1 MLSLPYFDKF
11 TAMQNP
17 ESLQPSETEE
27 LNQLQN
33 YNKQYI
39 NNEMAAETGNIQQTA
54 FFFPNLRRRILK
66 SKVNEVHTLSLT

>member
-1 MLSLPYFDKF
+1 
-11 TAMQNP
+11 MQNP

-54 FFFPNLRRRILK
+54 FFFSNLRRRILK

>member
-1 MLSLPYFDKF
+1 
-11 TAMQNP
+11 MQNP

-54 FFFPNLRRRILK
+54 FFFFSLFEKKNLEIE
-66 SKVNEVHTLSLT
+66 SE

>member
-1 MLSLPYFDKF
+1 
-11 TAMQNP
+11 MQNP

-39 NNEMAAETGNIQQTA
+39 NNEMAAETGNIQQTT
-54 FFFPNLRRRILK
+54 FFFLIWEEESWNRKWMKFTPSVWLK
-66 SKVNEVHTLSLT
+66 LPRSF

>member
-1 MLSLPYFDKF
+1 
-11 TAMQNP
+11 MQNP

-54 FFFPNLRRRILK
+54 FFFFLIWEEESWNRKWMKFTPSVWLK
-66 SKVNEVHTLSLT
+66 LPRSF

>member
-1 MLSLPYFDKF
+1 
-11 TAMQNP
+11 MQNP

-54 FFFPNLRRRILK
+54 FFFLIWEEESWNRKWMKFTPLVWLK
-66 SKVNEVHTLSLT
+66 LPRSF

>member
-1 MLSLPYFDKF
+1 
-11 TAMQNP
+11 MQNP

-39 NNEMAAETGNIQQTA
+39 NNEMAAETGNIPQTA

>member
-1 MLSLPYFDKF
+1 
-11 TAMQNP
+11 MQNP

-39 NNEMAAETGNIQQTA
+39 NNEMAAETGNKLQKRTW
-54 FFFPNLRRRILK
+54 
-66 SKVNEVHTLSLT
+66 

>member
-1 MLSLPYFDKF
+1 
-11 TAMQNP
+11 MQNP

-54 FFFPNLRRRILK
+54 FFFLIWVLLDEFLD
-66 SKVNEVHTLSLT
+66 SQFTLAN

>member
-1 MLSLPYFDKF
+1 
-11 TAMQNP
+11 MQNP

-54 FFFPNLRRRILK
+54 FFF
-66 SKVNEVHTLSLT
+66 S